1 MRIIRGWK
9 GLSQDDQG
17 ASIALGNFDGVHRGH
32 QAVIG
37 LAAAAARDQGL
48 PLGVVSFE
56 PHPRRIFQPDAPAFR
71 LMKPDQLA
79 RALEALGVDRLY
91 LLPFDDEMRELSDQA
106 FAEQV
111 LHQGLGVRHVAVGFD
126 ISFGKGRTGSPQ
138 TMQDYGAALGF
149 GVSVAEAVG
158 EGGGDGTGDG
168 KFSST
173 DARNALREGRPDLA
187 AGILGRPFAIE
198 GEVRHGRQ
206 LGRTLGY
213 PTANVELDD
222 YVAPRFGVYA
232 TRTRLA
238 DGRTL
243 AGVANIGVNPTV
255 AGEIAPRL
263 EVWLFDFDEDL
274 YGQVIETD
282 LIAFLRPEAKF
293 ASLEEMTAQIDDD
306 ASMARM
312 ILSAG

>member
-1 MRIIRGWK
+1 MRIVREWR
-9 GLSQDDQG
+9 GLSQDDRG

-71 LMKPDQLA
+71 LMKPEQLA
-79 RALEALGVDRLY
+79 RALDALGVDLLY
-91 LLPFDDEMRELSDQA
+91 LLPFDEVMRELSDEA

-126 ISFGKGRTGSPQ
+126 
-138 TMQDYGAALGF
+138 M
-149 GVSVAEAVG
+149 
-158 EGGGDGTGDG
+158 
-168 KFSST
+168 
-173 DARNALREGRPDLA
+173 RNALREGRPELA

-232 TRTRLA
+232 TRTRLS

-293 ASLEEMTAQIDDD
+293 ASLEDMTAQIDDD

-312 ILSAG
+312 ILSAV